1 MTVRISLPVDGRILT
16 VDLDDTVTVKELINE
31 LLTSGHLTSGPSDYR
46 LSKKVGEPLAG
57 DIKIHDLGLTAN
69 DVLSLTSAPVAGDSP
84 PPPPPP
90 VSGVP
95 LPVSGVPAPQ
105 WKPAMAVPAIVIL
118 LLLIGPALFLYEQQ
132 TYYAARGNA
141 ALLNSYLRNCII
153 CMYKAEAEQEKN
165 SLQESEAAR
174 NQEQNQQQ
182 TIPPASDQPSVA
194 QQQEAQSFQFEVC
207 NNGCTPASVAVSYY
221 SPGSA
226 AWVIQGW
233 WTVSGNQCKTLGS
246 FTKGQFYYYAKGFY
260 SDAVEW
266 RGNFGLCVKLPGPFL
281 TTNRGLQCR
290 PGELKQFISQNVQS
304 DNYRW
309 SIQSFCE

>member
-1 MTVRISLPVDGRILT
+1 MADMTVRILLPVDGRILT

-31 LLTSGHLTSGPSDYR
+31 LLTSGHLTSSPSDYR
-46 LSKKVGEPLAG
+46 LSKKVGELLAN
-57 DIKIHDLGLTAN
+57 DVKIRDLGLTAN
-69 DVLSLTSAPVAGDSP
+69 DVLSLTSAPAAGDS
-84 PPPPPP
+84 PPPPP

-95 LPVSGVPAPQ
+95 APQ
-105 WKPAMAVPAIVIL
+105 WRSAMAVPAIVIL
-118 LLLIGPALFLYEQQ
+118 LLLIGSALFLYEQQ

-153 CMYKAEAEQEKN
+153 CTHKTEAVQEEN
-165 SLQESEAAR
+165 SLQESAAAR
-174 NQEQNQQQ
+174 DQEQNQQQ
-182 TIPPASDQPSVA
+182 TSPPASDQPSVA
-194 QQQEAQSFQFEVC
+194 QQQASQSFQFEVC

-226 AWVIQGW
+226 AWVTQGW
-233 WTVSGNQCKTLGS
+233 WTVSGNQCKTVGS
-246 FTKGQFYYYAKGFY
+246 FTKGPFYYYAKGFY